1 MARFSSDLGA
11 QRFPTRVDAS
21 KAAAA
26 GAQSVAGAGTFL
38 LPTPLR
44 SPREGSAAP
53 AGFRHR
59 HSHSFSDFQESLDGA
74 YDDSPRV
81 PHPSTVAAASADA
94 AATSG
99 AVSALRLNAPP
110 AAAARNSGPPTTAAS
125 AAASSSAVAAA
136 VTSPTDM
143 PPGRS
148 RSHGSDTMARR
159 RLTRHRRTQSV
170 EAVMEYYGVTEQA
183 LTLNPTGTPMGQAQV
198 SSVKRVTSTGQVRS
212 VKQAASMTPS
222 SSSPFPRVYRAVQ
235 SPHGLRRARS
245 AGKQSL
251 RDAATCFLKLPCSGP
266 SPASSVSSPLKP
278 LSVKQSPRDAAEFS
292 LKSPCSRPS
301 LPSSASSF
309 PSKPLSVKQS
319 PHDAA
324 ACALKSPCSSFSPPC
339 PASSAFSSLSEPLSP
354 PHLSTPPLSPPPLSP
369 PPLSAPPLSAP
380 PLSAP
385 PLSPPPLSPPPLS
398 PTPLSPPPLSPPPLS
413 PPLSSQP
420 LTLMHPSAGH
430 EQE

>member
-59 HSHSFSDFQESLDGA
+59 HCHSFSDFQESLDGA

-110 AAAARNSGPPTTAAS
+110 AAAARSSGPPTTAAS

-183 LTLNPTGTPMGQAQV
+183 LTLNPTGTPMGQAQ
-198 SSVKRVTSTGQVRS
+198 
-212 VKQAASMTPS
+212 
-222 SSSPFPRVYRAVQ
+222 

-245 AGKQSL
+245 TGKQSL

-369 PPLSAPPLSAP
+369 PPLSPPPLSAP

-420 LTLMHPSAGH
+420 LTLIASHQRRFLTA
-430 EQE
+430 